1 MAAGSPRLTHVL
13 TSKPGE
19 PHQADDLPQNG
30 SPCSKGATNSPHK
43 HVSSMFQ
50 SMMDQLA
57 EQHVKELAAIVSMM
71 EPKQKEFENS
81 MQSMP
86 FERRNSRDSH
96 RESNRES
103 RRDSNSSKND
113 DDKKRPVLARS
124 GTVAA
129 QVMVK
134 HHQDI
139 PELHA
144 DEILEV
150 LEKNAAWQQQL
161 FGEGRF
167 NICVLASLLSLEHWR
182 RPVRRMQTDEV
193 WAFGIMCAP
202 TEDSEY
208 VRRMSRMTRL
218 EKVQRTLQSPQYEMF
233 MALVL
238 CLNVVWMAIELQL
251 EGTVTGQELNF
262 WQGSTSALSQ
272 SRPVWDSVLLIGE
285 ICFTSFFALDV
296 VCRICI
302 LGSLFWKVCLNYID
316 VAVSITSIVELSVT
330 VSSQLPVSPV
340 LFRLLR
346 LGKLARAIRVVSMSS
361 VLASLQLLVK
371 CLASSRDMLFW
382 SFCLLTFVQ
391 CVAGMILS
399 TLCADFIND
408 AGNNL
413 EIRKEVFLH
422 YGTFTRT
429 ILSMFEILFANWS
442 PPCRVLVENI
452 SEWFSVFFLLYR
464 CVLGFAVINVVNSVF
479 VQQTMKTA
487 SSDEELAFKQKQR
500 DMDMYT
506 KKVRKLFQTMD
517 ASGDGAIN
525 LQEFAKLVKSPKLR
539 FWMSQLELEYHDL
552 LSLFEFLDNG
562 DGQITLTEFIEGAA
576 RLKGS
581 AKALDVWRM
590 ECKIE
595 LLFEEVLNHLRG
607 KNPVLSPVISELGD
621 LGLGSAGM
629 PGVADVQ
636 DVFAQSGYQHMPLGE
651 KQHGDEFVRV
661 RMADD
666 TRQLRKENGD
676 LLRSQP
682 EKLWKWL
689 AERTGLAM
697 VQRSSGLPEDFPE
710 DGPFSVRM
718 SGIDKTATDEDIEK
732 YFEERD
738 VKVKS
743 VEQFDVPRHTARIDF
758 HDKASLEVAIQLSGH
773 NLLRRKVKVELWTD
787 NDM

>member
-1 MAAGSPRLTHVL
+1 MT
-13 TSKPGE
+13 
-19 PHQADDLPQNG
+19 
-30 SPCSKGATNSPHK
+30 SPHK
-43 HVSSMFQ
+43 HVSSTFQ
-50 SMMDQLA
+50 AMMDQLA
-57 EQHVKELAAIVSMM
+57 NQHMKELAAMVSVMDT
-71 EPKQKEFENS
+71 QKKDFESS
-81 MQSMP
+81 MQSQP
-86 FERRNSRDSH
+86 FEHRDSRDSH
-96 RESNRES
+96 R
-103 RRDSNSSKND
+103 DSQSSKTGED
-113 DDKKRPVLARS
+113 RKRPVLARS

-139 PELHA
+139 PEVHA
-144 DEILEV
+144 DEILEA
-150 LEKNAAWQQQL
+150 LEKNASEPAVEPESLRSMIQFRQSPT
-161 FGEGRF
+161 
-167 NICVLASLLSLEHWR
+167 VLDRDPVLE
-182 RPVRRMQTDEV
+182 T
-193 WAFGIMCAP
+193 
-202 TEDSEY
+202 DSEY

-238 CLNVVWMAIELQL
+238 CFNVVWMAIELQL
-251 EGTVTGQELNF
+251 EGTVTGQELKF
-262 WQGSTSALSQ
+262 WQGSTSPLSQ
-272 SRPVWDSVLLIGE
+272 SRPVWDAVLLIGE

-296 VCRICI
+296 LCRIFI
-302 LGSLFWKVCLNYID
+302 LGNLFWKVCLNYID

-408 AGNNL
+408 TGNNL

-500 DMDMYT
+500 DMEMYT

-607 KNPVLSPVISELGD
+607 KNSGNPMSPTTSELGD
-621 LGLGSAGM
+621 LGLGSPGM
-629 PGVADVQ
+629 SAVADVQ
-636 DVFAQSGYQHMPLGE
+636 DVFAQSGYQHMKSTGRRASVS
-651 KQHGDEFVRV
+651 QI
-661 RMADD
+661 DD
-666 TRQLRKENGD
+666 PVVD
-676 LLRSQP
+676 L
-682 EKLWKWL
+682 
-689 AERTGLAM
+689 
-697 VQRSSGLPEDFPE
+697 
-710 DGPFSVRM
+710 
-718 SGIDKTATDEDIEK
+718 
-732 YFEERD
+732 
-738 VKVKS
+738 
-743 VEQFDVPRHTARIDF
+743 
-758 HDKASLEVAIQLSGH
+758 
-773 NLLRRKVKVELWTD
+773 
-787 NDM
+787 

>member
-1 MAAGSPRLTHVL
+1 
-13 TSKPGE
+13 
-19 PHQADDLPQNG
+19 
-30 SPCSKGATNSPHK
+30 
-43 HVSSMFQ
+43 
-50 SMMDQLA
+50 
-57 EQHVKELAAIVSMM
+57 
-71 EPKQKEFENS
+71 
-81 MQSMP
+81 
-86 FERRNSRDSH
+86 
-96 RESNRES
+96 
-103 RRDSNSSKND
+103 
-113 DDKKRPVLARS
+113 
-124 GTVAA
+124 
-129 QVMVK
+129 
-134 HHQDI
+134 
-139 PELHA
+139 
-144 DEILEV
+144 
-150 LEKNAAWQQQL
+150 
-161 FGEGRF
+161 
-167 NICVLASLLSLEHWR
+167 
-182 RPVRRMQTDEV
+182 
-193 WAFGIMCAP
+193 
-202 TEDSEY
+202 
-208 VRRMSRMTRL
+208 MTRL

-238 CLNVVWMAIELQL
+238 CLNVIWMAIELQL

-262 WQGSTSALSQ
+262 WQGSTSALSE

-636 DVFAQSGYQHMPLGE
+636 DVFAQSGYQHMKSTGRRASVS
-651 KQHGDEFVRV
+651 QI
-661 RMADD
+661 DD
-666 TRQLRKENGD
+666 PVVD
-676 LLRSQP
+676 L
-682 EKLWKWL
+682 
-689 AERTGLAM
+689 
-697 VQRSSGLPEDFPE
+697 
-710 DGPFSVRM
+710 
-718 SGIDKTATDEDIEK
+718 
-732 YFEERD
+732 
-738 VKVKS
+738 
-743 VEQFDVPRHTARIDF
+743 
-758 HDKASLEVAIQLSGH
+758 
-773 NLLRRKVKVELWTD
+773 
-787 NDM
+787 

>member
-30 SPCSKGATNSPHK
+30 SPCSRGASKSPHK

-57 EQHVKELAAIVSMM
+57 EQHMKELAAIVSVM
-71 EPKQKEFENS
+71 EPKQKEFETS

-113 DDKKRPVLARS
+113 DDKKRPALARS

-144 DEILEV
+144 DEILEA
-150 LEKNAAWQQQL
+150 LEKNASEEVVPPDSLRNMIQFRQSPT
-161 FGEGRF
+161 
-167 NICVLASLLSLEHWR
+167 VLDRDPVLE
-182 RPVRRMQTDEV
+182 T
-193 WAFGIMCAP
+193 
-202 TEDSEY
+202 DSEY

-238 CLNVVWMAIELQL
+238 CLNVIWMAIELQL

-262 WQGSTSALSQ
+262 WQGSTSALSE

-758 HDKASLEVAIQLSGH
+758 HDKVC
-773 NLLRRKVKVELWTD
+773 
-787 NDM
+787 